1 MLQVLRSALSW
12 LRIPFGAGGDACEDD
27 GQDIDAVLQ
36 FEQLIGEL
44 HLAALQTAV
53 VTSGVNVL
61 ARGGHLENA
70 SDLRDLMPKAPA
82 PAKTSLGRRVREE
95 IDIKFSSLAP
105 TREFFSAAKI
115 AQRDLG
121 AFCNDADKFGA
132 EEAAF
137 LDVAHLDVEWHNLST
152 GALAAVIALEADVR
166 RCLPERYTRN
176 TPILKKL
183 LVEVVRGGN
192 PCVGDDGV
200 VRLPDLPQR
209 RAAMRPNV
217 HLPCVIEHQGQT
229 WRAVA
234 KDIST
239 GGAGLSGVP
248 GLTPQSVI
256 LVDFENGHCVAGL
269 VVWSK
274 GHRAGVKF
282 DTPLKT
288 THPLLEESKDAPVH

>member
-1 MLQVLRSALSW
+1 MLQVLLSALSW
-12 LRIPFGAGGDACEDD
+12 LRVPFGAGREPCQD
-27 GQDIDAVLQ
+27 GEEDIDAVLQ
-36 FEQLIGEL
+36 FEELVGEL

-53 VTSGVNVL
+53 VTSGINVL
-61 ARGGHLENA
+61 ARGGHLA
-70 SDLRDLMPKAPA
+70 SAAELRDMMPRTPA
-82 PAKTSLGRRVREE
+82 RTALPRRVREE
-95 IDIKFSSLAP
+95 IGIKFSSLAP
-105 TREFFSAAKI
+105 ARDFFSASKI

-121 AFCNDADKFGA
+121 AFCDDADKFGA

-137 LDVAHLDVEWHNLST
+137 LDVAHLHVEWHNLST
-152 GALAAVIALEADVR
+152 GALAAVVALEADVR

-176 TPILKKL
+176 TPLLKKL
-183 LVEVVRGGN
+183 LLDVMRGGH
-192 PCVGDDGV
+192 PCVDDDGV
-200 VRLPDLPQR
+200 VKLPDLPQR

-229 WRAVA
+229 WRAIV

-239 GGAGLSGVP
+239 GGVGLSGVP
-248 GLTPQSVI
+248 GLTPQAVI

-288 THPLLEESKDAPVH
+288 THPLLEASKREPVH

>member
-36 FEQLIGEL
+36 FEQLVGEL

-53 VTSGVNVL
+53 VTSGINVL
-61 ARGGHLENA
+61 SRGGHIENA
-70 SDLRDLMPKAPA
+70 ADLRDLMPSAPV
-82 PAKTSLGRRVREE
+82 PAKTSLPRRVREE
-95 IDIKFSSLAP
+95 IGIKFTSLVPA
-105 TREFFSAAKI
+105 RDFFKASND
-115 AQRDLG
+115 AQRDLQ
-121 AFCNDADKFGA
+121 AFCADAEKFGA

-152 GALAAVIALEADVR
+152 GALAAVVALEPDVR

-183 LVEVVRGGN
+183 LLEVIRGGH
-192 PCVGDDGV
+192 PCVNEDGEV
-200 VRLPDLPQR
+200 KLPDLPQR

-239 GGAGLSGVP
+239 GGVGLSGVP
-248 GLTPQSVI
+248 GLTPQAVI

-269 VVWSK
+269 VVWSR

-288 THPLLEESKDAPVH
+288 THPLLEASIGAPLH